1 MTVIRT
7 MPQLRHL
14 KRERRFLAQGTL
26 MLLAQRQLLKRLR
39 KVRAETRDAE
49 RMLQTLE
56 DSQLALSANLSL
68 HERER

>member
-26 MLLAQRQLLKRLR
+26 LLLAQRQLLKRLR
-39 KVRAETRDAE
+39 KVRAETREAE

>member
-26 MLLAQRQLLKRLR
+26 LLLAQRQLLKRLH
-39 KVRAETRDAE
+39 KVRAETREAE

-56 DSQLALSANLSL
+56 DSQLALSANLGR

>member
-26 MLLAQRQLLKRLR
+26 LLLAQRQLLKRLR
-39 KVRAETRDAE
+39 KVGVETREAE
-49 RMLQTLE
+49 RMLQNLE
-56 DSQLALSANLSL
+56 DSQLAISANVTR
-68 HERER
+68 HECDS